1 MVSLMYSILVFT
13 SSNWSFF
20 FSIKSFL
27 ATTRWRRLF
36 LRRLLR
42 NFFLDSCLSLSS
54 SEESSVSGEVD
65 RLELV
70 DQDAEVVGD
79 VEVVLS
85 AESDND
91 ELVTGN
97 PKWMNQRW
105 KTTLLSINHLLMV
118 MIGVGA
124 GSLLWNFVK
133 LHQQHSWWKK
143 LV

>member
-1 MVSLMYSILVFT
+1 M
-13 SSNWSFF
+13 
-20 FSIKSFL
+20 
-27 ATTRWRRLF
+27 
-36 LRRLLR
+36 RRLLR

-70 DQDAEVVGD
+70 DQDAEVVGV

-97 PKWMNQRW
+97 PK
-105 KTTLLSINHLLMV
+105 
-118 MIGVGA
+118 
-124 GSLLWNFVK
+124 
-133 LHQQHSWWKK
+133 
-143 LV
+143 